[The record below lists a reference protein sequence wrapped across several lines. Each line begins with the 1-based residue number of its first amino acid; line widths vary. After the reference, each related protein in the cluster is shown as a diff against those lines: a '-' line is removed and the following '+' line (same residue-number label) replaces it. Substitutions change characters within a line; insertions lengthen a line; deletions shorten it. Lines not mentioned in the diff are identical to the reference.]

1 MIKKNLKEAEE
12 KNKASLELFLDK
24 ETIAIIEA
32 QCEEHKTGRD
42 RFIAVVIR
50 LFLDFSY
57 IARTVGKDIFS
68 FRDEMIKAIVRS
80 RGAGAGELIDKL
92 NEAEKQASKKEA
104 VKPPSDL
111 NALKEKFSGIIN
123 EMSELKSAVLEL
135 KKSLAG
141 FGPNVSATEQEADQI
156 RSAEKKKDRHRP
168 PAGETPPESK
178 AEIITIDELAS
189 EFKSSAPPSYKDKR
203 KKLNKLK
210 F

>member
-1 MIKKNLKEAEE
+1 MKKQVKEAEE
-12 KNKASLELFLDK
+12 KNKVPLELLLDK

-42 RFIAVVIR
+42 RFVAVVIR

-80 RGAGAGELIDKL
+80 RGAGAGDIIDKL
-92 NEAEKQASKKEA
+92 SEADKQASKKEA
-104 VKPPSDL
+104 VKAPADL
-111 NALKEKFSGIIN
+111 SALKEKFSGIIN

-135 KKSLAG
+135 KKSLTGAAG
-141 FGPNVSATEQEADQI
+141 PVSSAAAHENDQA
-156 RSAEKKKDRHRP
+156 RAEKKKDRRP
-168 PAGETPPESK
+168 QAGEAAQESQT
-178 AEIITIDELAS
+178 EIITIDELAS

>member
-1 MIKKNLKEAEE
+1 MMKKQVKDEE
-12 KNKASLELFLDK
+12 KNKVPLELLLDK

-42 RFIAVVIR
+42 RFVAVVIR

-80 RGAGAGELIDKL
+80 RGAGAGDIIDKL
-92 NEAEKQASKKEA
+92 SEADKQASKKEA
-104 VKPPSDL
+104 VKAPADL
-111 NALKEKFSGIIN
+111 SALKEKFSGIIN

-135 KKSLAG
+135 KKSLTGAAG
-141 FGPNVSATEQEADQI
+141 PVSSAAAQENDQA
-156 RSAEKKKDRHRP
+156 RAAEKKKDRRP
-168 PAGETPPESK
+168 QAGEAAQESQT
-178 AEIITIDELAS
+178 EIITIDELAS